1 MKFFVVIVSDKKI
14 KKKRKK
20 QRQKMRKEC
29 QKMRKECR
37 KMKYNF
43 MELEEFVNIV
53 KK

>member
-29 QKMRKECR
+29 R

>member
-1 MKFFVVIVSDKKI
+1 VVIVSDKKI